1 MRGTL
6 RAEEG
11 PSHLLSSDDEGLSKA
26 MGSSKKD
33 PNFIN
38 TLANKRLSFIINNA
52 FQSRIIDFLIT
63 NVRHA
68 KHEVPEIQ
76 EITKNTKHRLITKIT
91 MVRIE
96 LSDDTVYG
104 HIHSR

>member
-1 MRGTL
+1 
-6 RAEEG
+6 
-11 PSHLLSSDDEGLSKA
+11 